1 MPFDYIER
9 YIGTLLL
16 YFVAR
21 YGEGGGVV
29 HKDQERKIM
38 MILITI
44 YFVNLFVLGQNFG
57 QSNSVEKLSTF
68 SSLVWEVKSDTVTY

>member
-1 MPFDYIER
+1 MSQK
-9 YIGTLLL
+9 
-16 YFVAR
+16 
-21 YGEGGGVV
+21 YGSNQWMFM
-29 HKDQERKIM
+29 HWLKIM

-68 SSLVWEVKSDTVTY
+68 SSLVWEDKSDTVTDW

>member
-1 MPFDYIER
+1 MGR
-9 YIGTLLL
+9 
-16 YFVAR
+16 
-21 YGEGGGVV
+21 GGAV

-68 SSLVWEVKSDTVTY
+68 SSLVWEVKSDTVTD

>member
-1 MPFDYIER
+1 MI
-9 YIGTLLL
+9 L

-21 YGEGGGVV
+21 YGEEGGGGVV

-57 QSNSVEKLSTF
+57 RSNSVEKLSTF
-68 SSLVWEVKSDTVTY
+68 SSLVWEVKSDTVTD